1 MRYISSKHNVNNFNL
16 KGYKIFLMLKLLS
29 HLLVIYHNLMQTH
42 LHIFFKLTFSCQ
54 ESHFNIITNRKQESV
69 DTPMVERRKNNWLV
83 RQLSR
88 MGSMRSQS
96 TAYSSG
102 GMPFNRNRLNS
113 VYSSPESGLPLT
125 ILQQQQLQQAH
136 QQQQAGSQPSKSSLY
151 GKFVH
156 RKSLRA
162 QRQLIKQSK

>member
-1 MRYISSKHNVNNFNL
+1 
-16 KGYKIFLMLKLLS
+16 
-29 HLLVIYHNLMQTH
+29 
-42 LHIFFKLTFSCQ
+42 
-54 ESHFNIITNRKQESV
+54 
-69 DTPMVERRKNNWLV
+69 MVERRKNNWLV

-102 GMPFNRNRLNS
+102 GIAFNRNRLNS
-113 VYSSPESGLPLT
+113 VYSSPEAGLPMST
-125 ILQQQQLQQAH
+125 ILHQQQLQAHSQLSHQQQSQQLQQHQQLQQPNQQQHHLQQQQQLQHHLQI
-136 QQQQAGSQPSKSSLY
+136 QQQLQSKPSLY
-151 GKFVH
+151 EKFVH

>member
-1 MRYISSKHNVNNFNL
+1 
-16 KGYKIFLMLKLLS
+16 
-29 HLLVIYHNLMQTH
+29 
-42 LHIFFKLTFSCQ
+42 
-54 ESHFNIITNRKQESV
+54 
-69 DTPMVERRKNNWLV
+69 MVERRKNNWLV

-136 QQQQAGSQPSKSSLY
+136 QQQQAGMQPSKSSLY

-156 RKSLRA
+156 RKSIRA
-162 QRQLIKQSK
+162 QRQLIKQSKNIKKTKFKVVYVLFKTPKSMFHYLNYFLFSGSKLNGLNVNVAKSRPRIPTPEVAKDGNTNPGE